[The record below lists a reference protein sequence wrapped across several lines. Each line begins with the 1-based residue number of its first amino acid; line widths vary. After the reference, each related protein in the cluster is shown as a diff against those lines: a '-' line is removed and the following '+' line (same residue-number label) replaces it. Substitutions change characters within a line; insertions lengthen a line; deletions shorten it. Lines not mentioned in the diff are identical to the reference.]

1 MNSTIWK
8 NYAFENLA
16 ILKNEHIDNYLNY
29 LYAFPTSYMWYFV
42 SKLALIKTSEPR
54 NKPQNPSAKLLC
66 YFFLYLL
73 KGLNSKCASIKAFF
87 KMMSVNTLLILI
99 ACHITKN

>member
-1 MNSTIWK
+1 MEYSSMNSTIWK

-42 SKLALIKTSEPR
+42 SQIGF
-54 NKPQNPSAKLLC
+54 NQD
-66 YFFLYLL
+66 F
-73 KGLNSKCASIKAFF
+73 
-87 KMMSVNTLLILI
+87 
-99 ACHITKN
+99 